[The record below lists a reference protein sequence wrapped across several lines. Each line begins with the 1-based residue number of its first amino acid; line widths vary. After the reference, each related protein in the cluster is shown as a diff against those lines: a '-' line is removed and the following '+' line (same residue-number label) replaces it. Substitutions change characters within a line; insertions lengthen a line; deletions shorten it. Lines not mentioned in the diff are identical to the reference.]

1 MFGSLSEKITETFKK
16 LKGQGRISESS
27 LNNALREI
35 RIALLEADVALTTT
49 KDFVENIK
57 NKALGQEV
65 LSSVTPDQ
73 MVVKIVNDELIR
85 VLGSESYEINL
96 KSKPPVIILMA
107 GLQGSGKTTS
117 SAKLAKRIS
126 DLSMVGVSRGINPY
140 FSYTFE
146 IFFFILS
153 RAIWSFGINSK
164 NPDNA
169 LIFFILSFLNNILYT
184 YIITNPLCFSR
195 LR

>member
-126 DLSMVGVSRGINPY
+126 EKYKKSVLMASLDIS
-140 FSYTFE
+140 
-146 IFFFILS
+146 
-153 RAIWSFGINSK
+153 
-164 NPDNA
+164 
-169 LIFFILSFLNNILYT
+169 
-184 YIITNPLCFSR
+184 
-195 LR
+195 